1 MDIHPLTPDRW
12 PAFETLFSR
21 GGPQNMCWC
30 VWWRTPPKTM
40 EHRTRADNKAAMAQ
54 IVADGAE
61 PGLLAY
67 DGDAAVGWIA
77 IAPRSDVEARFTPRA
92 RVYRKIDDV
101 PVWAVTCFFI
111 RRDHR
116 GQGVGTALL
125 NAAVDYAFA
134 HGAPMIEAYPMIPQE
149 NTPLSEYSAFTGTLP
164 LFLKVGFVEVARPT
178 PARAIVRKAP

>member
-12 PAFETLFSR
+12 PAFEKLFTR

-30 VWWRTPPKTM
+30 MWWRTPPGQAQTS
-40 EHRTRADNKAAMAQ
+40 AGNKAAMAQ
-54 IVADGAE
+54 IVADHRE

-67 DGDAAVGWIA
+67 EGGEAIGWIA
-77 IAPRSDVEARFTPRA
+77 VAPRSEVEARFTPRA
-92 RVYRKIDDV
+92 RVYRKLDEV

-125 NAAVDYAFA
+125 NAAARYAFA
-134 HGAPMIEAYPMIPQE
+134 HGAPMVEAYPVIPAEGQ
-149 NTPLSEYSAFTGTLP
+149 PVSEYSAFTGTLP
-164 LFLKVGFVEVARPT
+164 LFLKVGFVEAARPT
-178 PARAIVRKAP
+178 PGRAIVRKSP